1 MVATCNFTNKENRYP
16 RRDKKN
22 SSLNDSDYANFYL
35 EYDVKKTTIIELCA
49 WHAAV
54 KEHWTNEERNSHNK
68 LQGASNEIVQ
78 FLAHLTNNPVDFL
91 DLCQKKEEKSKW
103 IVDSYDISCL
113 FAGTISWEEIR
124 SLSFDDPKLSF
135 IIDFSKHQKK
145 LQQLLPEPVFKKII
159 NIPIYYLE
167 EPPLEFSNLFRK
179 FYRDRE
185 RWELDDFGYVNKI
198 DQNNNNSNINQFFY
212 RFSVWDEK
220 LENKTNI
227 SEGTWERI
235 VLDPILKIMTRKI
248 NHKCFWQWAEAV
260 SLASDFQKELYA
272 RKPDFCLPMDV
283 AGTTQ
288 EMMYHETSGSPLVKD
303 LDKWIEDRHKLFR
316 FGRDS
321 KNMICEQLINYNIK
335 YLDDHEALW
344 KKLCDTEIFLFQ
356 SYDEVG
362 MYVESSKQCPIN
374 PITPPPIQVE
384 DYHSLATP

>member
-1 MVATCNFTNKENRYP
+1 M
-16 RRDKKN
+16 
-22 SSLNDSDYANFYL
+22 
-35 EYDVKKTTIIELCA
+35 
-49 WHAAV
+49 
-54 KEHWTNEERNSHNK
+54 

-78 FLAHLTNNPVDFL
+78 FLALLTNNPVDFL
-91 DLCQKKEEKSKW
+91 DLCQKKVFELTKKRRIANLIGGNEEKKSKW

-159 NIPIYYLE
+159 NIPIHYLE

-212 RFSVWDEK
+212 GFSVWDEK

-227 SEGTWERI
+227 SEGAWERI

-260 SLASDFQKELYA
+260 SLASDFRKELYA

-288 EMMYHETSGSPLVKD
+288 EMMYHETSGN
-303 LDKWIEDRHKLFR
+303 
-316 FGRDS
+316 S

-356 SYDEVG
+356 SYDTSLKVFLFDQPDLPFCRVRLLFNLNIPHKPTDNIDFMMRFIHNIWKIRLGMLSSISIVDEVG
-362 MYVESSKQCPIN
+362 MYVESSKQRPIN

>member
-1 MVATCNFTNKENRYP
+1 DRERWELDDFGYVNKIDQNNNNSNINQFFYRFSVWDEKLENKTNISEGTVTNF
-16 RRDKKN
+16 

-54 KEHWTNEERNSHNK
+54 KEHWTNEERNSHN
-68 LQGASNEIVQ
+68 
-78 FLAHLTNNPVDFL
+78 
-91 DLCQKKEEKSKW
+91 KEEKSKW

-356 SYDEVG
+356 SY
-362 MYVESSKQCPIN
+362 
-374 PITPPPIQVE
+374 
-384 DYHSLATP
+384 

>member
-1 MVATCNFTNKENRYP
+1 
-16 RRDKKN
+16 
-22 SSLNDSDYANFYL
+22 
-35 EYDVKKTTIIELCA
+35 
-49 WHAAV
+49 
-54 KEHWTNEERNSHNK
+54 
-68 LQGASNEIVQ
+68 
-78 FLAHLTNNPVDFL
+78 
-91 DLCQKKEEKSKW
+91 
-103 IVDSYDISCL
+103 
-113 FAGTISWEEIR
+113 
-124 SLSFDDPKLSF
+124 
-135 IIDFSKHQKK
+135 
-145 LQQLLPEPVFKKII
+145 
-159 NIPIYYLE
+159 
-167 EPPLEFSNLFRK
+167 
-179 FYRDRE
+179 
-185 RWELDDFGYVNKI
+185 
-198 DQNNNNSNINQFFY
+198 
-212 RFSVWDEK
+212 
-220 LENKTNI
+220 
-227 SEGTWERI
+227 
-235 VLDPILKIMTRKI
+235 
-248 NHKCFWQWAEAV
+248 AEAV